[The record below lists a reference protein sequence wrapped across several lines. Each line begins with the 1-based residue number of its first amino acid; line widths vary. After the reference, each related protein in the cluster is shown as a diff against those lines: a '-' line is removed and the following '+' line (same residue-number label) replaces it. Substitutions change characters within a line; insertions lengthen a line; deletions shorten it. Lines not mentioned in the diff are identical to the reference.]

1 MDLHSV
7 NRFLYQFVV
16 YSSFNFGILPVH
28 SGIILLLFSV
38 TSEFYGTVSPNWGG
52 SDDAFLF
59 SVSLLLRLPSKT
71 SINESEFKYDF
82 IPKTAEPKVPH
93 LTKEAVKHAIAQN
106 KAKQV
111 ENNCLPKKAIHTSSL
126 NPILRTF
133 STEVNPSVP
142 NSTFRRQNKQ
152 IDTSI
157 EKYIRSS
164 FNPVIKDGG
173 QTTSLPLA
181 NWMTSL
187 KSKRYCRKHPRYH
200 GLSKTVQPAAK

>member
-1 MDLHSV
+1 ML
-7 NRFLYQFVV
+7 
-16 YSSFNFGILPVH
+16 
-28 SGIILLLFSV
+28 
-38 TSEFYGTVSPNWGG
+38 
-52 SDDAFLF
+52 
-59 SVSLLLRLPSKT
+59 LLLRLPSKT

-133 STEVNPSVP
+133 STEVNPLVP
-142 NSTFRRQNKQ
+142 NLTFRRQNKQ

-157 EKYIRSS
+157 VRTAIVLRRRLLPARRSTFDHRS
-164 FNPVIKDGG
+164 I
-173 QTTSLPLA
+173 QLL
-181 NWMTSL
+181 
-187 KSKRYCRKHPRYH
+187 
-200 GLSKTVQPAAK
+200 KTVVKQHPYLLPTG